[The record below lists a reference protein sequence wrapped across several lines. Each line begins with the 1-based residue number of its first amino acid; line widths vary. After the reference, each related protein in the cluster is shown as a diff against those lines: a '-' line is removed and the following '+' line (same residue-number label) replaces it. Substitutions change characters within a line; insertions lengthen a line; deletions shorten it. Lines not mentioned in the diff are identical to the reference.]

1 MPMSVG
7 MVMEADASQHY
18 VSAMTSNGMAS
29 DDLKLGLVLGY
40 WFAQP
45 PTGVPE
51 MIATAEE
58 LGFDSIWSAEAYGSD
73 CFTPLAWHGSQTTT
87 AKLGTAVCQMSARTP
102 VATAMSALTMDH
114 LTGGRFM
121 LGLGAS
127 GPQVV
132 EGWYGA
138 PYPKPLARTR
148 EYIDVIRQV
157 LAREGPVEHQG
168 EQIQLPNLAEG
179 TTGLGKPLKSITHPL
194 RADLPILLGAEGP
207 KNVALAAEIA
217 DGWLPIFL
225 SPELDTFY
233 RECLAEG
240 FARPGARHTSLD
252 TFEIPNM
259 VSVVIGDDVE
269 ACANA
274 VRMFLGFYIGGM
286 GAKEVNFHA
295 NVFGRMGYAD
305 VVADIQD
312 LFLAGR
318 KDEAIAK
325 VPLQLVEDVAMV
337 GPLDKV
343 REELDE
349 KWRKTSMTTLLVSGE
364 PDHLRTVAGL
374 VDR

>member
-1 MPMSVG
+1 M
-7 MVMEADASQHY
+7 AD
-18 VSAMTSNGMAS
+18 

-45 PTGVPE
+45 PVGVPE
-51 MIATAEE
+51 MLAAAED
-58 LGFDSIWSAEAYGSD
+58 LGFDSVWSAEAYGSD
-73 CFTPLAWHGSQTTT
+73 CFTPLAWYGSQTSTLR
-87 AKLGTAVCQMSARTP
+87 LGTGVCQMSARTP
-102 VATAMSALTMDH
+102 VATAMSALTLDH
-114 LTGGRFM
+114 LSGGRFM

-132 EGWYGA
+132 EGWYGQ

-148 EYIDVIRQV
+148 EYVEIIRRV
-157 LAREGPVEHQG
+157 LAREEPLTFEGEHY
-168 EQIQLPNLAEG
+168 QLPLTGEG
-179 TTGLGKPLKSITHPL
+179 TTGLGKPIKSITHPL

-207 KNVALAAEIA
+207 KNVAQTAEIA

-225 SPELDTFY
+225 SPELDVHY

-259 VSVVIGDDVE
+259 VNIVVDDDIE
-269 ACANA
+269 AAADA

-295 NVFGRMGYAD
+295 NLFARMGYGDA
-305 VVADIQD
+305 VEEIQD

-318 KDEAIAK
+318 KDEAIK
-325 VPLQLVEDVAMV
+325 RVPLQLVEDVAMV

-343 REELDE
+343 REELDQ
-349 KWRKTSMTTLLVSGE
+349 KWRKTCMTTLLVNGD
-364 PDHLRTVAGL
+364 PNHLRLVADL
-374 VDR
+374 VRG

>member
-7 MVMEADASQHY
+7 MVMSVDPTQGYRAP
-18 VSAMTSNGMAS
+18 MAA

-45 PTGVPE
+45 PVGVPE
-51 MIATAEE
+51 AIATAEE

-73 CFTPLAWHGSQTTT
+73 CFTPLAWYGAQTTS
-87 AKLGTAVCQMSARTP
+87 AHLGTAVCQMSARTP

-114 LTGGRFM
+114 LTEGRFM

-132 EGWYGA
+132 EGWYGQ

-157 LAREGPVEHQG
+157 LAREAPVEHQG
-168 EQIQLPNLAEG
+168 EQIQVPNFGEG
-179 TTGLGKPLKSITHPL
+179 TTGLGKALKSITHPR
-194 RADLPILLGAEGP
+194 RADIPILLGAEGP
-207 KNVALAAEIA
+207 KNVTLAAEIA

-233 RECLAEG
+233 RGCLAEG

-259 VSVVIGDDVE
+259 VSIVIGDDVE
-269 ACANA
+269 ACADT

-286 GAKEVNFHA
+286 GSREVNFHA

-318 KDEAIAK
+318 KDEALAK
-325 VPLQLVEDVAMV
+325 VPLSLVEDVAMV
-337 GPLDKV
+337 GPVDKI
-343 REELDE
+343 REELEE
-349 KWRKTSMTTLLVSGE
+349 KWRKTAMTTLLVSGG
-364 PDHLRTVAGL
+364 PDHLRTVAEL
-374 VDR
+374 VRG

>member
-1 MPMSVG
+1 M
-7 MVMEADASQHY
+7 AD
-18 VSAMTSNGMAS
+18 

-51 MIATAEE
+51 IIAAAEG

-73 CFTPLAWHGSQTTT
+73 CFTPLAWYGSQTTT
-87 AKLGTAVCQMSARTP
+87 AQLGTAVCQMSARTP
-102 VATAMSALTMDH
+102 VATAMSALTLDH

-132 EGWYGA
+132 EGWYGQS
-138 PYPKPLARTR
+138 YPKPLARTR
-148 EYIDVIRQV
+148 EYIEIIRRV
-157 LAREGPVEHQG
+157 LARDEPLDFQG
-168 EQIQLPNLAEG
+168 EHYRLPNRGEG
-179 TTGLGKPLKSITHPL
+179 TMGLGKPLKSITHPR

-225 SPELDTFY
+225 SPELDVHY

-259 VSVVIGDDVE
+259 VNIVIGDDVE
-269 ACANA
+269 ACADV

-295 NVFGRMGYAD
+295 SLFARMGYGD
-305 VVADIQD
+305 EVEQIQD

-318 KDEAIAK
+318 KDEAIKK
-325 VPLQLVEDVAMV
+325 VPLALVEDVAMV

-343 REELDE
+343 REELDG
-349 KWRKTSMTTLLVSGE
+349 KWRKTAMTTLLVNGT
-364 PDHLRTVAGL
+364 PDHLRVVTDL
-374 VDR
+374 VRT

>member
-1 MPMSVG
+1 
-7 MVMEADASQHY
+7 
-18 VSAMTSNGMAS
+18 MAA

-45 PTGVPE
+45 PVGVPE
-51 MIATAEE
+51 QIAAAEE

-73 CFTPLAWHGSQTTT
+73 CFTPLAWYGSQTTT

-102 VATAMSALTMDH
+102 VATAMSALTLDH
-114 LTGGRFM
+114 LTGGRFQ

-132 EGWYGA
+132 EGWYGQ

-148 EYIDVIRQV
+148 EYVEIIRRV
-157 LAREGPVEHQG
+157 LAREEPLDFQG
-168 EQIQLPNLAEG
+168 EQYWIPNLGEG
-179 TTGLGKPLKSITHPL
+179 TTGLGKAIKSITHPR

-207 KNVALAAEIA
+207 KNVALAAEIC

-225 SPELDTFY
+225 SPTLDTHY

-240 FARPGARHTSLD
+240 FARPGARHTGLD

-259 VSVVIGDDVE
+259 VQISIGDDVE
-269 ACANA
+269 EAAA
-274 VRMFLGFYIGGM
+274 FVRMSLGFYIGGM
-286 GAKEVNFHA
+286 GAKEANFHA
-295 NVFGRMGYAD
+295 DVFTRMGYGD
-305 VVADIQD
+305 VVPDIQD

-325 VPLQLVEDVAMV
+325 VPLALVEDVAMV
-337 GPLDKV
+337 GPLDKI

-349 KWRKTSMTTLLVSGE
+349 KWRKTAMTTLLVSGP
-364 PDHLRTVAGL
+364 PDHLRAVAEL
-374 VDR
+374 VKG